1 MARADQRAPLGA
13 EHGYGYLDSVGDDES
28 NPGRDEDRSDDDDD
42 EAPASSA
49 VPSAGKPSW
58 KKRALSY
65 ALQALVVVAILWGVT
80 WYQARRLLPARVE
93 APGFALS
100 SLGGEAHRLAD
111 ARGRKVVLYFFA
123 PWCTV
128 CEFSS
133 HNIRALRNARTDE
146 ELAIY
151 AVGLG
156 WEEPDELVQFA
167 KDHDLNVPVLKGGPA
182 VQRAYRVD
190 TFPSIY
196 IIDEQGRIEDRV
208 VGYTTELGLRLRSL

>member
-1 MARADQRAPLGA
+1 MADD
-13 EHGYGYLDSVGDDES
+13 DSD
-28 NPGRDEDRSDDDDD
+28 PGRDDEPYAEDDELDDDSPS
-42 EAPASSA
+42 EEE
-49 VPSAGKPSW
+49 VPSSEEEGAAAADKAPQAKTPW
-58 KKRALSY
+58 RKRALSY
-65 ALQALVVVAILWGVT
+65 GLQALVVLAILWGVT
-80 WYQARRLLPARVE
+80 WYQARRLLPTRAA
-93 APGFALS
+93 APAFSLPA
-100 SLGGEAHRLAD
+100 LGGESVQLAD

-133 HNIRALRNARTDE
+133 HNVRALRDARTDE

-156 WEEPDELVQFA
+156 WEEPSELAQFA
-167 KDHDLNVPVLKGGPA
+167 AEHELNVPVLQGDA
-182 VQRAYRVD
+182 TVQRAYRVD

-196 IIDEQGRIEDRV
+196 IIDEDGRIEDRV